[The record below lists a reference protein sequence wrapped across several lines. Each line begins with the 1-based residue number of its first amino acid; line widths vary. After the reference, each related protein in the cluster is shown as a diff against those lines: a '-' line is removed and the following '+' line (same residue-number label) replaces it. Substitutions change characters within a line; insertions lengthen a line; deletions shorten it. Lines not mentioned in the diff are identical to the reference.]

1 MQLDA
6 LAKAKLSRDTVPA
19 GDALGEASK
28 RLMVDGRSGGILMR
42 PPEALRRLC
51 RGKAIAFIKV
61 TSSEYRFALT
71 DLEEYVASRRNK
83 RASGVR

>member
-42 PPEALRRLC
+42 RTGALRRLC
-51 RGKAIAFIKV
+51 RGKAIAFIK
-61 TSSEYRFALT
+61 SPRRSI
-71 DLEEYVASRRNK
+71 ASP
-83 RASGVR
+83 